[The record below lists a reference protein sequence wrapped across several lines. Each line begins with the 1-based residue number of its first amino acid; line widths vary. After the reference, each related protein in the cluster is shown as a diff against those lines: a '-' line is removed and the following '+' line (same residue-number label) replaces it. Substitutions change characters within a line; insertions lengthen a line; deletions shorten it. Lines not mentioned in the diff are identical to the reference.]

1 MEKNNSIIADT
12 SALFSLI
19 VQSDSNNQKALAIS
33 SHIREVHGFLFIP
46 SDVFT
51 ETLNVFGRKFGHKE
65 AGFVADKLLDPKA
78 FHILETESALR
89 TAALALF
96 RKQPNSVSFTDCVVM
111 ATADGLQTS
120 EVFGFDEVFAKNG
133 YHLPEVV

>member
-1 MEKNNSIIADT
+1 MEINNPIITDT

-33 SHIREVHGFLFIP
+33 SHIREAHGFMFVP

-65 AGFVADKLLDPKA
+65 AGLVAEKLLDPKA
-78 FHILETESALR
+78 FHILETTPEVR
-89 TAALALF
+89 TAALATF
-96 RKQPNSVSFTDCVVM
+96 ERQPNSVSFTDCVVM

-120 EVFGFDEVFAKNG
+120 EVFGFDEVFANNG
-133 YHLPEVV
+133 YHLAEVM